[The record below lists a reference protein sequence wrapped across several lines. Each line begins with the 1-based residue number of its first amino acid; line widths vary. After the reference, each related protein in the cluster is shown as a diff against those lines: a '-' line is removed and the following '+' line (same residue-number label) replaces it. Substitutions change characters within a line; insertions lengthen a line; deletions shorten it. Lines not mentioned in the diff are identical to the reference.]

1 MNSKFADKGKIITY
15 DILIGIT
22 VTAIVPVLDDSDFEN

>member
-15 DILIGIT
+15 DIDWDNRNGNSP
-22 VTAIVPVLDDSDFEN
+22 AVLDDSDFET